1 MVDTC
6 RTCRYAHF
14 PTEGKLAEYGQGYC
28 RRYAPRPDF
37 ITRIPGQGDDWQPE
51 AYWPQVMAHDWCG
64 EYLAA
69 STAEEAAAPPTAG

>member
-37 ITRIPGQGDDWQPE
+37 ITRIPGQGDDW
-51 AYWPQVMAHDWCG
+51 
-64 EYLAA
+64 
-69 STAEEAAAPPTAG
+69 